1 MLIPEEV
8 IMASKNEKTNT
19 IFALAVGAIFGAG
32 VALLF
37 APQSGKKTRR
47 DVRRFGERALDKTQ
61 ELRNEACTSIDNFAE
76 EVWGKV
82 QDDFDRGRKW
92 TEQSISDIQKAL
104 DTGKRFIHDEIDK
117 IRG

>member
-1 MLIPEEV
+1 
-8 IMASKNEKTNT
+8 MASKNEKTNT
-19 IFALAVGAIFGAG
+19 LFALAVGAIFGAG

-47 DVRRFGERALDKTQ
+47 DVRRLGEKALDKTQ
-61 ELRNEACTSIDNFAE
+61 AIRNEVCSSIENFAE
-76 EVWGKV
+76 DVWGKV

-92 TEQSISDIQKAL
+92 TEKSISDIQKAL
-104 DTGKRFIHDEIDK
+104 DAGKNFIHDEIGK

>member
-1 MLIPEEV
+1 
-8 IMASKNEKTNT
+8 MASKNEKTNT
-19 IFALAVGAIFGAG
+19 LFALAVGALFGAG

-47 DVRRFGERALDKTQ
+47 DVRHLGEKALDKTQ
-61 ELRNEACTSIDNFAE
+61 SIRNEVCSSIDNFAE
-76 EVWGKV
+76 DVWAKV

-92 TEQSISDIQKAL
+92 TEKSISDIQSAL
-104 DTGKRFIHDEIDK
+104 DAGKRYIHDEIGK